1 MVSSFFLD
9 DYIGSKEALLYM
21 SKKSATRE
29 QWLFSSS
36 SFYPHAIFPHPLSDK

>member
-29 QWLFSSS
+29 QFSPSS

>member
-9 DYIGSKEALLYM
+9 DYIGSKEAYICQ
-21 SKKSATRE
+21 KKSATRE
-29 QWLFSSS
+29 QFSPSS